1 MASRRRPPARRP
13 ALGEGRPRRGS
24 ARATATRGARPSLPA
39 ARRPALSPPPPL
51 PPPQLA
57 GQTVVLYNRS
67 EVVGR
72 PLAAMLAND
81 GALVYSVDID
91 NMLIYRK
98 GRVNGTIKARGREGR
113 GGRAAEEGRG
123 GP

>member
-24 ARATATRGARPSLPA
+24 ARATATRGARLSLPA